1 MNNDDLTAIDNI
13 GHVLS
18 FTEFTLCVIAA
29 SWRTFHML
37 RTARDNTSRDQNE
50 PMSPRKQAM
59 SLIDPDQPPGQNDER
74 EHDHA
79 THESIRERAYYLW
92 QAAGSPADR
101 DGEFWE
107 QAEEAIKH
115 PPEPPA
121 ESKASTK
128 TAPSARS

>member
-1 MNNDDLTAIDNI
+1 
-13 GHVLS
+13 
-18 FTEFTLCVIAA
+18 
-29 SWRTFHML
+29 
-37 RTARDNTSRDQNE
+37 
-50 PMSPRKQAM
+50 M

-74 EHDHA
+74 AHDHT
-79 THESIRERAYYLW
+79 THESIRERAYHLW

-101 DGEFWE
+101 DDEFWH

-121 ESKASTK
+121 KSRASTK